1 MARAVE
7 AVAADGSLPSYLSRE
22 NLGPWETYLQ
32 QIDEVVPWIDDQL
45 RPWVETLRRP
55 KRVLMVDV
63 PIKLDNGT
71 IAHFEG
77 YRVQHNLS
85 RGPGKGGLRFH
96 PGVTLCEVMALAAW
110 MSIKNA
116 VVNLPFGGAKGG
128 VRVDPRNLSR
138 AELERLTRR
147 YTSEIN
153 ILLGHDRDIPAPDIN
168 TDEQVMAWM
177 MDTFSANQG
186 RTAMGVVTGKP
197 VSLGGSLGRRDATG
211 RGVFIAAREAAKKLG
226 LPIDGARVV
235 VQGFGNV
242 GEAAARIFAEHGA
255 KVIAIQDETGT
266 VQNAN
271 GLDVAALRSF
281 RAVRGSFERFPGG
294 DLIPDADLWR
304 LPCEFLVPAAL
315 EAQITAANAASI
327 RARVIVEG
335 ANGPTTPDADR
346 ILRAQGSLVVPDVL
360 ANAGGVTVSYFEW
373 VQDIASFFWSGTEIN
388 QRLDRI
394 MTDAFHAVWDLA
406 ERNRISL
413 RTAAYAL
420 ACGRLLAARA
430 QRGLY
435 P

>member
-1 MARAVE
+1 
-7 AVAADGSLPSYLSRE
+7 
-22 NLGPWETYLQ
+22 
-32 QIDEVVPWIDDQL
+32 
-45 RPWVETLRRP
+45 
-55 KRVLMVDV
+55 
-63 PIKLDNGT
+63 
-71 IAHFEG
+71 
-77 YRVQHNLS
+77 
-85 RGPGKGGLRFH
+85 
-96 PGVTLCEVMALAAW
+96 
-110 MSIKNA
+110 
-116 VVNLPFGGAKGG
+116 
-128 VRVDPRNLSR
+128 VRVDPRKLSR
-138 AELERLTRR
+138 GELERLTRR

-168 TDEQVMAWM
+168 TDEQIMAWM

-242 GEAAARIFAEHGA
+242 GEAAARIFTEHGA
-255 KVIAIQDETGT
+255 SVIAIQDETGT
-266 VQNAN
+266 VENAN
-271 GLDVAALRSF
+271 GLDVAALQSF
-281 RAVRGSFERFPGG
+281 RAARGSFERFPGG
-294 DLIPDADLWR
+294 DLLPDPDLWR

-315 EAQITAANAASI
+315 EAQITSANAASV

-373 VQDIASFFWSGTEIN
+373 VQDIASLFWSGTEIN
-388 QRLDRI
+388 QRLDRV
-394 MTDAFHAVWDLA
+394 MTDAFNAVWDLA
-406 ERNRISL
+406 ERHRISL

>member
-7 AVAADGSLPSYLSRE
+7 AVAARESLPSYLCRD

-32 QIDEVVPWIDDQL
+32 QIAEVTPWIDGELQ
-45 RPWVETLRRP
+45 PWVETLRRP
-55 KRVLMVDV
+55 KRVLVVDV

-96 PGVTLCEVMALAAW
+96 PNVTLCEVMALAAW

-128 VRVDPRNLSR
+128 VRVDPRKLSR
-138 AELERLTRR
+138 GELERLTRR

-153 ILLGHDRDIPAPDIN
+153 VLLGHDRDIPAPDIN

-255 KVIAIQDETGT
+255 RVIAVQDETGT
-266 VQNAN
+266 VENVN
-271 GLDVAALRSF
+271 GLDVAALQSF

-294 DLIPDADLWR
+294 DLFPDADLWR

-315 EAQITAANAASI
+315 EAQITAANAASV

-394 MTDAFHAVWDLA
+394 MTDAFNAVWDLA
-406 ERNRISL
+406 ERYRISL

>member
-7 AVAADGSLPSYLSRE
+7 AVAARESLPSYLCRD

-32 QIDEVVPWIDDQL
+32 QIAEVTPWIDGELQ
-45 RPWVETLRRP
+45 PWWETLRRP
-55 KRVLMVDV
+55 KRVLVVDV

-96 PGVTLCEVMALAAW
+96 PNVTLCEVMALAAW

-128 VRVDPRNLSR
+128 VRVDPRKLSR
-138 AELERLTRR
+138 GELERLTRR

-153 ILLGHDRDIPAPDIN
+153 VLLGHDRDIPAPDIN

-255 KVIAIQDETGT
+255 RVIAIQDETGT
-266 VQNAN
+266 VENAN
-271 GLDVAALRSF
+271 GLDVAALQSF

-294 DLIPDADLWR
+294 DLLPDADLWR

-315 EAQITAANAASI
+315 EAQITAANAASV

-394 MTDAFHAVWDLA
+394 MTDAFNAVWDLA
-406 ERNRISL
+406 ERYRISL